1 MDKNL
6 KKLRQRYIAWGCC
19 AALVLLLAILPMA
32 AAGKTGADA
41 PQASILSA
49 QVGRQ
54 DIQTQIIGGGQLS
67 GEGAV
72 SLTIP
77 QDVKLTRKKKKNGDV
92 VSQACRVMW

>member
-49 QVGRQ
+49 QVERQ
-54 DIQTQIIGGGQLS
+54 EE
-67 GEGAV
+67 GEEV
-72 SLTIP
+72 RLTIVIP
-77 QDVKLTRKKKKNGDV
+77 RGKTQVG
-92 VSQACRVMW
+92 